1 MERRF
6 PLRDYEILYIV
17 RPELDDDQLNQAV
30 ERVNALIANVGGEH
44 VKTDVWGKR
53 RLAYEV
59 DRLREGYYVLTD
71 FKVEPERV
79 PEMESTLKISDTV
92 FRHLIVRKPAKAA
105 AAAPAAAPPAAAS
118 APAAPDAP
126 DAPAAPEAPAA
137 PATATATPPATAT
150 EEEGSVDAR
159 DAEGVAAD
167 AAVDEAQEAE
177 AEVGVEPDPG
187 EPQEES

>member
-6 PLRDYEILYIV
+6 ALRDYEILYIV
-17 RPELDDDQLNQAV
+17 RPELDEDQLNQAV

-44 VKTDVWGKR
+44 VKTDQWGKR

-71 FKVEPERV
+71 FRVEPERV

-105 AAAPAAAPPAAAS
+105 APAPAVAAS
-118 APAAPDAP
+118 GGAGQPQVADTA
-126 DAPAAPEAPAA
+126 
-137 PATATATPPATAT
+137 ATAETA
-150 EEEGSVDAR
+150 
-159 DAEGVAAD
+159 AEVAAD
-167 AAVDEAQEAE
+167 GAPVEGTAAGAETQAEAGAADESEEAA
-177 AEVGVEPDPG
+177 AEVGVQPG
-187 EPQEES
+187 PGVLEEES

>member
-6 PLRDYEILYIV
+6 LLRDYEILYIV

-30 ERVNALIANVGGEH
+30 ERVNSLIANVGGEH

-92 FRHLIVRKPAKAA
+92 FRHLIVRKPAKA
-105 AAAPAAAPPAAAS
+105 PAVAAAS
-118 APAAPDAP
+118 GA
-126 DAPAAPEAPAA
+126 EAPAA
-137 PATATATPPATAT
+137 EAPTEAASPAAEPA
-150 EEEGSVDAR
+150 
-159 DAEGVAAD
+159 
-167 AAVDEAQEAE
+167 AQ
-177 AEVGVEPDPG
+177 P
-187 EPQEES
+187 

>member
-167 AAVDEAQEAE
+167 AAVEEAQEAE

>member
-1 MERRF
+1 
-6 PLRDYEILYIV
+6 LRDYEILYIV

-71 FKVEPERV
+71 FKVDAERV

-105 AAAPAAAPPAAAS
+105 AVTATAVEAAPAEAAAEAAPAETQATDGEAPAAAGAEEAVA
-118 APAAPDAP
+118 
-126 DAPAAPEAPAA
+126 EAPAA
-137 PATATATPPATAT
+137 
-150 EEEGSVDAR
+150 
-159 DAEGVAAD
+159 AEA
-167 AAVDEAQEAE
+167 AE
-177 AEVGVEPDPG
+177 AEPEAGVEASPG
-187 EPQEES
+187 EPEEEA